1 MPAGVDSVAFMG
13 TVFGGMAASL
23 DGYIRSD
30 SGDLSWLND
39 ATSKDEDYGFEATT
53 LRTGAYVMGATTY
66 REVAGMG
73 GLGSA
78 VPTYVVTHDD
88 TMVTKGNTRLFSGD
102 LAELV
107 ARIKSS
113 IPEDKDICLFGGGE
127 LVSEFIEAGLLD
139 ELGISVAPVIL
150 GGGVPF
156 FRGIRRW
163 TRLELL
169 ECRPFPSGI
178 VLLNYR
184 LKPIPQ

>member
-1 MPAGVDSVAFMG
+1 MTRLPGVASVPFMG

-23 DGYIRSD
+23 DGYIRSE

-39 ATSKDEDYGFEATT
+39 AMSKDEDYGFEATT
-53 LRTGAYVMGATTY
+53 LRAGAYVMGANTY

-73 GLGSA
+73 GMGSG

-88 TMVTKGNTRLFSGD
+88 TMPIMGNTLLFSGD
-102 LAELV
+102 LADLV

-139 ELGISVAPVIL
+139 ELGVAIVPVVL
-150 GGGVPF
+150 GSGVPF
-156 FRGIRRW
+156 FRRISGW
-163 TRLELL
+163 TTLELL
-169 ECRPFPSGI
+169 ECRAFPSGI
-178 VLLNYR
+178 VLLTYR
-184 LKPIPQ
+184 LKP

>member
-1 MPAGVDSVAFMG
+1 MASVAFMG
-13 TVFGGMAASL
+13 TVFGGMATSL
-23 DGYIRSD
+23 DGYIRSE

-39 ATSKDEDYGFEATT
+39 AMSKDEDYGFEATT
-53 LRTGAYVMGATTY
+53 LRTGAYVMGANTY

-73 GLGSA
+73 GMGPG

-88 TMVTKGNTRLFSGD
+88 TLPTKGNTLLFSGD
-102 LAELV
+102 LADLV

-127 LVSEFIEAGLLD
+127 LVSEFIEEGLLD
-139 ELGISVAPVIL
+139 ELGVSIVPVVL

-156 FRGIRRW
+156 FRRISRW
-163 TRLELL
+163 TTLELL
-169 ECRPFPSGI
+169 ECRAFPSGI

-184 LKPIPQ
+184 LKPLTD